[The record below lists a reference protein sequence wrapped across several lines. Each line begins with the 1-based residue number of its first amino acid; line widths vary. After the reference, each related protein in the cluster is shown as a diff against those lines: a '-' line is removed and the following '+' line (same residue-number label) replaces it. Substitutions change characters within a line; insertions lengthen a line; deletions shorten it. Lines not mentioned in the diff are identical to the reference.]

1 MRNLYFCIFLIV
13 GILFLIGS
21 CATDDSS
28 SSSSST
34 SSDNSSSTTSTL
46 SAPSVVTATLGWHQ
60 IALDWTAVSGASSYT
75 VYWGTSTGISSSS
88 TTITGITDDNYTH
101 TGLDN
106 GTTYYYKVATV
117 NSAGTGS
124 LSIEVSDTPRT
135 GPTVTEACTYGEAA
149 SGTVS
154 GLKGDNTT
162 DILTGTFYHSML
174 GASPSDGCID
184 NSTAISSDFASMVP
198 SGSNSVKHA
207 LVITDDGYAF
217 TDTWHFYSDTACNV
231 ETGFISFS
239 YKELATSD
247 NITISSPPSGYPS
260 EATKVIYKK
269 YKLCVLGEIDPVVT
283 KIESVFQG
291 SIDIT
296 KGSVFE
302 EIYGNFDNH
311 TTIWTVLDNISGQTI
326 NWFYTQEAL
335 DNNTYPNNFASDGGT
350 TWHAGDNITR

>member
-1 MRNLYFCIFLIV
+1 MKILINIFLI
-13 GILFLIGS
+13 S
-21 CATDDSS
+21 CFCLTIISCGEKDEHATSS
-28 SSSSST
+28 SSSDT
-34 SSDNSSSTTSTL
+34 TTTTVDNNTTL
-46 SAPSVVTATLGWHQ
+46 SAPSDFSATLGYYQ
-60 IALDWTAVSGASSYT
+60 VALDWTAVSGATSYT
-75 VYWGTSTGISSSS
+75 VYWDNSTGISSSS
-88 TTITGITDDNYTH
+88 TAITGITDDNYTH

-106 GTTYYYKVATV
+106 GTIYYYKIATV

-124 LSIEVSDTPRT
+124 LSSEVNVTPRDAH
-135 GPTVTEACTYGEAA
+135 TVTEGCTGKETA
-149 SGTVS
+149 SGTVQGVKRTGPS
-154 GLKGDNTT
+154 
-162 DILTGTFYHSML
+162 GTFYHSWN
-174 GASPSDGCID
+174 GAAPSNGCI
-184 NSTAISSDFASMVP
+184 NNNTAIASDFASMVP
-198 SGSNSVKHA
+198 SVSNSVKHA

-269 YKLCVLGEIDPVVT
+269 YKFCVLGEIESVET

-302 EIYGNFDNH
+302 ENNGNFDNQ

>member
-1 MRNLYFCIFLIV
+1 MKILINIFLI
-13 GILFLIGS
+13 S
-21 CATDDSS
+21 CFSLTIISCGEKDE
-28 SSSSST
+28 
-34 SSDNSSSTTSTL
+34 NSSRSGSSATTTTTTDNTTTL
-46 SAPSVVTATLGWHQ
+46 SAPSDVSATLGYYQ
-60 IALDWTAVSGASSYT
+60 VALDWTAVSGASSYT
-75 VYWGTSTGISSSS
+75 VYWDNSTGISSSNTAIS
-88 TTITGITDDNYTH
+88 GITDDNYTH

-117 NSAGTGS
+117 NSSGTGS
-124 LSIEVSDTPRT
+124 LSSEVNAVPRDAH
-135 GPTVTEACTYGEAA
+135 TVTDNCTGKETA
-149 SGTVS
+149 SGTVQGVKRTGPS
-154 GLKGDNTT
+154 
-162 DILTGTFYHSML
+162 GTFYHSWY
-174 GASPSDGCID
+174 GASPSNGCID

-198 SGSNSVKHA
+198 SVSKSVKHA
-207 LVITDDGYAF
+207 LVITNDGYGF
-217 TDTWHFYSDTACNV
+217 TDTWHFYSDTACAV

-239 YKELATSD
+239 YNNLATSD

-269 YKLCVLGEIDPVVT
+269 YKFCVLAEIDSVET

-291 SIDIT
+291 SIDII

-302 EIYGNFDNH
+302 ANNGNFDNQ